1 MVTALMELKLLRK
14 AYGETLVE
22 LGSENKNIVVLD

>member
-1 MVTALMELKLLRK
+1 MTILGTENKSLRK

-22 LGSENKNIVVLD
+22 LGIEIYGGY